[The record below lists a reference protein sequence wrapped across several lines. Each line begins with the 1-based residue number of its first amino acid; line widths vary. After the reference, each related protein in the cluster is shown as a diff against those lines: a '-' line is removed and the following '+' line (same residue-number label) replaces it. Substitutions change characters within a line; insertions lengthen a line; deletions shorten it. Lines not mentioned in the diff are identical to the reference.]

1 MKQSKTATLLASFSP
16 ADLHRFRKYLSAALF
31 NDNSILIKLFDL
43 LVQEV
48 IPSDGR
54 IGDKEELWKALFKDT
69 PYHDQTLRR
78 LLSDLTGQAL
88 DFRAWMAFRNDPFA
102 AVATL
107 LPALTDPSL
116 EKHFDGVVRQFELV
130 RSNNTAQSP
139 SAFYQQFIIERS
151 RHLQLEASG
160 KKPDTLEFLEA
171 ADFQLDCFYFTQK
184 LKHFC
189 DALSYQNTL
198 ALKASLEEIPG
209 LSAYLQSSSYAQVP
223 LINAYLLT
231 LSMLRHPEQET
242 FFQEL
247 KSLLHAQGAH
257 FEKKERHNLFIHLMN
272 YCIDTK
278 INTGRTDY
286 FAELFDLY
294 KVALDK
300 EIIMEEGVMDPFH
313 YKNIITVGL
322 RVNAFEWTEQFIRDY
337 TPALPLSHQANAL
350 TYNLAKVFF
359 QQGQYQKVIEQL
371 REVEYQDL
379 VYALG
384 AKLMLLKTYF
394 ELGEFLALDSLSDSF
409 RIFLQRHKRI
419 SREVKQQY
427 LNVIRFV
434 KKLSNVA
441 PGDKKAIE
449 KIRLQVDQCKA
460 LADKGWIVEKILEL
474 A

>member
-1 MKQSKTATLLASFSP
+1 MKQSKTAVLLASFSP
-16 ADLHRFRKYLSAALF
+16 PDLHRFRRYLNASLF
-31 NDNSILIKLFDL
+31 NENSILVKLFDL

-48 IPSDGR
+48 IPPDGK
-54 IGDKEELWKALFKDT
+54 IGEKEELWAALFSNT

-88 DFRAWMAFRNDPFA
+88 DFRAWMAFRNEPFHETA
-102 AVATL
+102 AL
-107 LPALTDPSL
+107 LPTLTDPSL
-116 EKHFDGVVRQFELV
+116 RKHFDGVVRQFELALKGE
-130 RSNNTAQSP
+130 TFHSP
-139 SAFYQQFIIERS
+139 SAHYYQFLAHRS
-151 RHLQLEASG
+151 RHLQLEASA
-160 KKPDTLEFLEA
+160 KKPDTLEYLEA

-184 LKHFC
+184 LKHLC
-189 DALSYQNTL
+189 DALSYRNTL
-198 ALKASLEEIPG
+198 ALNASLEEITG
-209 LSAYLQSSSYAQVP
+209 LASYLQSSSYAEVP
-223 LINAYLLT
+223 LIKAYLLT
-231 LSMLRHPEQET
+231 LFMLQHPEQET
-242 FFQEL
+242 FFHDL
-247 KSLLHAQGAH
+247 KSLLHNQGAH
-257 FEKKERHNLFIHLMN
+257 FEKKERHTLFIHLMN
-272 YCIDTK
+272 FCIDTK

-300 EIIMEEGVMDPFH
+300 EIILDEGLMDPFH

-322 RVNAFEWTEQFIRDY
+322 RVKAFEWTERFIHDY
-337 TPALPLSHQANAL
+337 TPLLPFSHQANAL
-350 TYNLAKVFF
+350 TYNLAKVYF
-359 QQGQYQKVIEQL
+359 QQGHYQKVIEQL

-441 PGDKKAIE
+441 PGDKRAIE
-449 KIRLQVDQCKA
+449 KIRTQVDQCKA
-460 LADKGWIVEKILEL
+460 LADKGWILEKLQEL
-474 A
+474 N